1 MNGILNHQ
9 VLLDELPDEANVE
22 QKKVMY
28 SKLNQREDYP
38 SAKARAKHLKRV
50 AEINEAVRLPTINK
64 SVS

>member
-1 MNGILNHQ
+1 
-9 VLLDELPDEANVE
+9 
-22 QKKVMY
+22 MY

-50 AEINEAVRLPTINK
+50 AEMNEAVRLPTINK